1 MSSLVSFCPCGVSGN
16 DEILAI
22 SVIKTDQKGG
32 KAYKKRLPFP
42 LPDEVLKESE
52 SSAAAVGFVL
62 SAAMRTAAVDA
73 RRRHVSQS
81 VTADLS

>member
-1 MSSLVSFCPCGVSGN
+1 VSGN

-42 LPDEVLKESE
+42 QPDEVLKESE

-62 SAAMRTAAVDA
+62 KRGHANSSG
-73 RRRHVSQS
+73 RRSPSSRFTISDS
-81 VTADLS
+81 